1 VTEIRKAG
9 AARTL
14 AVDGDVDAPY
24 EVEPADGPIAP
35 LLDRATPAPGADH
48 VTVHSGDGLFR
59 ASIPLVDVRRGAI
72 VGGRVQIPEAPT
84 NCWNVK
90 DVARLEVTT
99 GPRPDSI
106 AEKEASR
113 AAKAAAAAA
122 GAADEPGAPA

>member
-9 AARTL
+9 APRTL
-14 AVDGDVDAPY
+14 VVDGEVGAPL
-24 EVEPADGPIAP
+24 EVEPLDGPLAP
-35 LLDRATPAPGADH
+35 LLDRAGPLGGADH
-48 VTVHSGDGLFR
+48 ATVHSGDGLFR
-59 ASIPLVDVRRGAI
+59 ASIPLADLRRGAI
-72 VGGRVQIPEAPT
+72 VAGRVQIPDAPT

-122 GAADEPGAPA
+122 VDETAGADA

>member
-9 AARTL
+9 ALRTL
-14 AVDGDVDAPY
+14 VVDGEVGAPF
-24 EVEPADGPIAP
+24 ESEPADGPLAP
-35 LLDRATPAPGADH
+35 LLDRAAPLAGADH

-59 ASIPLVDVRRGAI
+59 ASIPLADVRRGAI
-72 VGGRVQIPEAPT
+72 VAGRVQIPEAPT

-90 DVARLEVTT
+90 DVARLEVTS

-113 AAKAAAAAA
+113 AAKAAATAE
-122 GAADEPGAPA
+122 DRGAPA